1 MSFPIRKIVIHCSAT
16 PNGRSLRTP
25 TQTAAQVI
33 DGWHKQRGFKRLE
46 GKRKA
51 FNPHLAH
58 LGYHFV
64 IDVDGRVESGRAE
77 GEIGAHVKG
86 HNMYSVGICLVGGVT
101 ASGKHHAEFSEAQW
115 SALHRLLRQ
124 LEAKYSHAKIYGH
137 RDLSPD
143 INGDGTISPNEWVKS
158 CPCFDVWAYLD
169 SEQVINHAHL
179 YQEKKNETNR
189 TLS

>member
-16 PNGRSLRTP
+16 LNGKPLGTG

-46 GKRKA
+46 GARKA

-64 IDVDGRVESGRAE
+64 IDTDGRLETGRQE

-86 HNMYSVGICLVGGVT
+86 HNMHSIGICLVGGIT
-101 ASGKHHAEFSEAQW
+101 KDKRNHGEYTEKQW
-115 SALHRLLRQ
+115 KALHRLLRE
-124 LEAKYSHAKIYGH
+124 LEAQYPEAKICGH

-143 INGDGTISPNEWVKS
+143 LNSDGSIMPNEWLKT
-158 CPCFDVWAYLD
+158 CPNFDVHEWL
-169 SEQVINHAHL
+169 ERGETVFVEHL
-179 YQEKKNETNR
+179 FKGA
-189 TLS
+189 

>member
-16 PNGRSLRTP
+16 PNGKPLGTG
-25 TQTAAQVI
+25 TKTAAQVI

-46 GKRKA
+46 GARKA

-64 IDVDGRVESGRAE
+64 IDTDGRLETGRQE

-86 HNMYSVGICLVGGVT
+86 HNMHSIGICLVGGIVANGKPHGAYT
-101 ASGKHHAEFSEAQW
+101 AKQW
-115 SALHRLLRQ
+115 QTLYTLLRQ
-124 LEAKYSHAKIYGH
+124 LEARYPKARICGH

-143 INGDGTISPNEWVKS
+143 LNGDGTISPNEWLKA
-158 CPCFDVWAYLD
+158 CPCFDVWGWLD
-169 SEQVINHAHL
+169 SEQVINQEHL
-179 YQEKKNETNR
+179 FK
-189 TLS
+189 